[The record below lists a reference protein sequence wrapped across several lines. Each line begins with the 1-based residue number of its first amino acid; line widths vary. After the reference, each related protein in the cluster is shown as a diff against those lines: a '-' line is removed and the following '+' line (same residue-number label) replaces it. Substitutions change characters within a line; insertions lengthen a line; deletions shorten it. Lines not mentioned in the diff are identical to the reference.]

1 MVEET
6 YSKLSIS
13 ATDTDMELMVV
24 AGLKDEER
32 IFKLRVRSDVK

>member
-6 YSKLSIS
+6 YSKPSIS

-24 AGLKDEER
+24 AGLKDDER